1 MVLFPMQAELD
12 GVVGPGRLPALADR
26 DQLTYTAAVL
36 LEVQRCGN
44 IVPQGVHHM
53 ASRYCITLL
62 GKSGGQSPLLK
73 GGEKQLKKGYFHIQK
88 LKRRYNCSYSSLYL
102 PALLPQGI

>member
-1 MVLFPMQAELD
+1 VCNRWGEGIEGWTKGTWRQVFICLRWSYDPMQAELD
-12 GVVGPGRLPALADR
+12 GVVGAGRLPALADR

-53 ASRYCITLL
+53 ASR
-62 GKSGGQSPLLK
+62 
-73 GGEKQLKKGYFHIQK
+73 
-88 LKRRYNCSYSSLYL
+88 
-102 PALLPQGI
+102 

>member
-1 MVLFPMQAELD
+1 VYLSDPMQAELD

-53 ASRYCITLL
+53 AS
-62 GKSGGQSPLLK
+62 K
-73 GGEKQLKKGYFHIQK
+73 
-88 LKRRYNCSYSSLYL
+88 
-102 PALLPQGI
+102 